1 MARPLHLIV
10 LLAALALPLGPA
22 VAEDELASLNLRDV
36 DIRVLIDTVSE
47 ATGRNFL
54 VDPRVKAKVTL
65 VSSKPMRQEEL
76 YEVFL
81 SILQLHGFSAVPA
94 GKIVK
99 IVPDANAKQEAVPTV
114 NGGPPVEAG
123 DQLVTRVMEVKHV
136 AAAQLVPILRPL
148 IPQQGHLAAYP
159 ATNVLIISDRAANI
173 SRIADIVARI
183 DRAESDEVEVIRLEH
198 ASAAELVRVINALQQ
213 QNQQARQ
220 APGGAVITADE
231 RTNSILLAGDTTSR
245 LRLRGLIAHLDTPLE
260 TGGNTQV
267 IFLKYAKAEDMASI
281 LQGTVEGR
289 PEGQQQAAAGRAE
302 VDIQADEV
310 NNALVITAP
319 PDILRDLRSVIR
331 QLDIRRAQVLVEA
344 VIAEVSTDRSRELG
358 VQHFFDGRKGD
369 PKGELSITNFGSSG
383 SSLLSLI
390 ENPQS
395 FGQGLGLAVGD
406 LTEGATNWLVFVKA
420 LAGDAATNILSTPS
434 ILTMDNQEAEI
445 VVGQNVPFV
454 TGQFTSTGSGDGV
467 TNPFQTIQRQ
477 DVGLTLKVTP
487 QVNEGSSILLEI
499 SQEVSSLAAAS
510 VSASDLV
517 TNKRSIKTTV
527 NVEDSQIVVLGGLID
542 DQFQDSEQKVPLL
555 GDVPVLGHL
564 FRFTTTSKTK
574 QNLMVFIHPSIVRDE
589 RTAEHYSGQKY
600 SYLRSRQLDAE
611 IRRRGLLRDDAA
623 RLPERIEDLRDLV
636 TPPGGEPVTIP
647 ESDAL

>member
-1 MARPLHLIV
+1 MTRPLQLFV
-10 LLAALALPLGPA
+10 LLVLLVLPLARAG
-22 VAEDELASLNLRDV
+22 AEDELASLNLRDV

-65 VSSKPMRQEEL
+65 VSSKPMHKDEL

-81 SILQLHGFSAVPA
+81 SILQLHGFAAVTA

-114 NGGPPVEAG
+114 NGGRKTEAG

-173 SRIADIVARI
+173 RRIADIVERI
-183 DRAESDEVEVIRLEH
+183 DRAESEEIEVIRLEH

-231 RTNSILLAGDTTSR
+231 RTNSILLAGDTSSR

-281 LQGTVEGR
+281 LQGTVENR
-289 PEGQQQAAAGRAE
+289 PEGQQATPGRPE

-319 PDILRDLRSVIR
+319 TDILRDLRSVIR

-344 VIAEVSTDRSRELG
+344 VIAEVSTDRTRELG

-369 PKGELSITNFGSSG
+369 QKGPVSVSNFGSG
-383 SSLLSLI
+383 GTSLLSLI
-390 ENPQS
+390 DEPTS
-395 FGQGLGLAVGD
+395 FGQGLGVAVGD
-406 LTEGATNWLVFVKA
+406 LTEGVTNWLVFVKA

-467 TNPFQTIQRQ
+467 TNP
-477 DVGLTLKVTP
+477 
-487 QVNEGSSILLEI
+487 
-499 SQEVSSLAAAS
+499 
-510 VSASDLV
+510 
-517 TNKRSIKTTV
+517 
-527 NVEDSQIVVLGGLID
+527 
-542 DQFQDSEQKVPLL
+542 
-555 GDVPVLGHL
+555 
-564 FRFTTTSKTK
+564 
-574 QNLMVFIHPSIVRDE
+574 
-589 RTAEHYSGQKY
+589 
-600 SYLRSRQLDAE
+600 
-611 IRRRGLLRDDAA
+611 
-623 RLPERIEDLRDLV
+623 
-636 TPPGGEPVTIP
+636 
-647 ESDAL
+647 